1 MKRTLVL
8 ILLINILA
16 VCSVVA
22 QQTKRD
28 SVINRAA
35 KDAKFL
41 KLSDTDLKRFK
52 ADKANYSA
60 DFFKPNPGTT
70 ADSTLLADSVYV
82 KAFRSEAYK
91 RYVSKRSV
99 GHYALLGVGAYVV
112 ISIIV
117 ALIIVATLA
126 GNLK

>member
-1 MKRTLVL
+1 MKRTLML
-8 ILLINILA
+8 ILLINVLV
-16 VCSVVA
+16 VCGVLA

-28 SVINRAA
+28 SVINLAV

-41 KLSDTDLKRFK
+41 KLSDTDLQRFK

-60 DFFKPNPGTT
+60 DFFKPNAGTT
-70 ADSTLLADSVYV
+70 ADSTLRADSVYV

-99 GHYALLGVGAYVV
+99 GHYALLGVGAYVA
-112 ISIIV
+112 ISVIV
-117 ALIIVATLA
+117 ALVVVVILA
-126 GNLK
+126 GSLK

>member
-1 MKRTLVL
+1 MRRTISL

-16 VCSVVA
+16 VCGVMA

-28 SVINRAA
+28 SVIKQAA

-41 KLSDTDLKRFK
+41 KLNDNDLKRFK

-60 DFFKPNPGTT
+60 DFFKPNAGTT
-70 ADSTLLADSVYV
+70 ADSTLRADSVYV

-91 RYVSKRSV
+91 RYVGKRSF
-99 GHYALLGVGAYVV
+99 GHYALLGVGGYIAISVVVALVV
-112 ISIIV
+112 IV
-117 ALIIVATLA
+117 VLA
-126 GNLK
+126 SSLK